1 MFSNGNNLNK
11 INEDPILRRLSFLQQ
26 YLHKLTEHK
35 EISEEIYQ
43 RIWPRNRR
51 LARAHGLPKIHKEF
65 VNLPTCGPIADTTET
80 VHYYLEKYLSE
91 LFNLLTSNEKY
102 PAITVWSRL

>member
-43 RIWPRNRR
+43 RI
-51 LARAHGLPKIHKEF
+51 
-65 VNLPTCGPIADTTET
+65 
-80 VHYYLEKYLSE
+80 
-91 LFNLLTSNEKY
+91 
-102 PAITVWSRL
+102 